1 VSGRKGPNT
10 FVRDRAIPKKCGGP
24 TLTPSS
30 RTDVFGSYNEARA
43 CVEINVFI
51 FMKPKKRTTAKAT
64 SIVPNIERTMNNE
77 YVKKYTAMGDA
88 FMKDYPTLCFYG
100 QSSSATARFLSLPVV
115 LCKKNSWRCRIV
127 LRSLDSF
134 LNAVNFALL
143 LHAFE

>member
-1 VSGRKGPNT
+1 M
-10 FVRDRAIPKKCGGP
+10 
-24 TLTPSS
+24 
-30 RTDVFGSYNEARA
+30 
-43 CVEINVFI
+43 NVLI

-64 SIVPNIERTMNNE
+64 SIAPNIERTMNNE